1 MALCL
6 FRWNSFCRFCL
17 LWRGTCI
24 AFWMHLWGLEGSW
37 RWRWYSCFCCSGR
50 FLRTR
55 SLGEAASFGS
65 WCVQKC
71 LIECFWRVLWSKN
84 VKHMFCLLI
93 YNKEDLIWVTSDYLK
108 IKRPGDG
115 LKLYKVQRS
124 IFNQEKKETHHK
136 QLVRAKHRCTLFCV
150 MSMEDSP
157 KIANNERR
165 GKKKDSDFVSYKSPG

>member
-1 MALCL
+1 
-6 FRWNSFCRFCL
+6 
-17 LWRGTCI
+17 
-24 AFWMHLWGLEGSW
+24 
-37 RWRWYSCFCCSGR
+37 
-50 FLRTR
+50 
-55 SLGEAASFGS
+55 
-65 WCVQKC
+65 
-71 LIECFWRVLWSKN
+71 
-84 VKHMFCLLI
+84 MFCLLI

-136 QLVRAKHRCTLFCV
+136 QLVRAKHRCMLFCV